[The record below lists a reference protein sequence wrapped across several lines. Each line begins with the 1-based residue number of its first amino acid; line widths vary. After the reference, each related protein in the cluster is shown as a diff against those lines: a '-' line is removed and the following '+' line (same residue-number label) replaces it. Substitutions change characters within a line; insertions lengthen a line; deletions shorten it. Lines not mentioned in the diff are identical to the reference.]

1 MITVVGNLKGG
12 TGKSTVVF
20 NLALWLSHKGS
31 PIKLYD
37 LDPQATLTDTV
48 EVRHEEEYEPS
59 ISVEQKLPS
68 RITGEAFIDV
78 GTSNMDALREALSR
92 ANRVVMPVT
101 PSQADVWS
109 THRFLT
115 IIEEATAGKKTKPE
129 LIAFLNRADTHP
141 LSRENDEAFEAL
153 SQLEGV
159 KILKPMLSYR
169 IDFRRSFS
177 EGLCVTELNP
187 GSKAAVELTSLA
199 KALFAPAKKKAAPKK
214 AKAAPKKAKA
224 APAKAKPAASK
235 AATAKTSTAKAKAAP
250 KKKKTKKS

>member
-20 NLALWLSHKGS
+20 NLALWLNHKGS
-31 PIKLYD
+31 PIKLFD

-48 EVRHEEEYEPS
+48 EVRTEEEYEPS
-59 ISVEQKLPS
+59 LTVDQKLPS
-68 RITGEAFIDV
+68 RVTGEVFVDV
-78 GTSNMDALREALSR
+78 GTSDMDSLRDALSR
-92 ANRVVMPVT
+92 ANRVVMPVS

-109 THRFLT
+109 TQRFLG
-115 IIEEATAGKKTKPE
+115 IIEEVTRNRKKKPE

-153 SQLEGV
+153 SQLDGV
-159 KILKPMLSYR
+159 TILKPMLSYR

-187 GSKAAVELTSLA
+187 GSKAAVELDALA
-199 KALFAPAKKKAAPKK
+199 KALFAPAKKLKAVPKK
-214 AKAAPKKAKA
+214 R
-224 APAKAKPAASK
+224 AS
-235 AATAKTSTAKAKAAP
+235 P
-250 KKKKTKKS
+250 KKKVTAKKKSK